1 MYGRLRRGLHGALGK
16 GMGGG
21 GGERLI
27 VQRQG
32 KGRSVWCHIPPGT
45 AAGEGEAS
53 GKEAQAAPGYF
64 LG

>member
-1 MYGRLRRGLHGALGK
+1 MGDCVGVFMGLWAK
-16 GMGGG
+16 EWGG